1 MRCSQ
6 KKKKE
11 IKNDVFKRT
20 AFEDEKVGE
29 EWFGWATRLI
39 RKQLQNEAENNF
51 SEL

>member
-1 MRCSQ
+1 MLSS
-6 KKKKE
+6 E
-11 IKNDVFKRT
+11 LDVHKVHHTFI
-20 AFEDEKVGE
+20 DEKVGE